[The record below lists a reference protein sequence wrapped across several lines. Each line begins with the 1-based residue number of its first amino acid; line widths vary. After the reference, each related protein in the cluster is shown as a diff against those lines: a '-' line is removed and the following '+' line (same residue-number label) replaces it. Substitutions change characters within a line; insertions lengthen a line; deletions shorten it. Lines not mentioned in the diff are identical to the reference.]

1 MFRLVSMPGIGV
13 LRTQGESGIAI
24 RSVRIQPGRV
34 CWTGTLESLPLCR
47 AVQVFR
53 PFESLSSRRGRTA
66 KRCEPLSYIKTTP
79 NGNRKHATKRSR
91 RRGCPPIVHS
101 GTSTATM
108 PPRQRRA
115 AADGDNG
122 SSTTPDLVRADSED
136 KEPANEDEVSMTKS
150 TGVSDKITPAPS
162 PAPSPLLDSLLG
174 TYGKFTA
181 STFTADQGLKIIQWS
196 SWAISYA
203 TAKSHKHGLS
213 PGLRKLYGE
222 ISMTRYVL
230 RFYGFLQSLEGF
242 RSGSWAGGQWNDGR
256 IAKLAKYAMAGR
268 CSSRSCYCCKVETPM
283 TPRYPRRAVTD

>member
-1 MFRLVSMPGIGV
+1 
-13 LRTQGESGIAI
+13 
-24 RSVRIQPGRV
+24 
-34 CWTGTLESLPLCR
+34 
-47 AVQVFR
+47 
-53 PFESLSSRRGRTA
+53 
-66 KRCEPLSYIKTTP
+66 
-79 NGNRKHATKRSR
+79 
-91 RRGCPPIVHS
+91 
-101 GTSTATM
+101 M